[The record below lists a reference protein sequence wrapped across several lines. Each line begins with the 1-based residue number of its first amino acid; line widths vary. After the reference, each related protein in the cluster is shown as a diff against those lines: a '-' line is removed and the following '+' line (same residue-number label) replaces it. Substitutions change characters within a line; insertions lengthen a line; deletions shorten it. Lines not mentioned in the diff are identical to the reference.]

1 MTAFVAMGLPQKT
14 SLVSLANRLLL
25 TVNANQFVSVR
36 LVLAPG
42 MKVKPL
48 VLAMVARGQGHVGRL
63 SISVL

>member
-36 LVLAPG
+36 LVWAHDRILHIRRPG
-42 MKVKPL
+42 
-48 VLAMVARGQGHVGRL
+48 
-63 SISVL
+63 